1 MDDVKIV
8 RELMKQTENQ
18 LVILKNLCFSLEEKV
33 LDKYIEIFS
42 KNYIFEKSTKFDDYI
57 VFKTIMTRDDYENFV
72 KDFDLDKDNPCFNR
86 YSHKY
91 DVGVRL
97 NKSELN
103 IYSYKNRAINFNI
116 N

>member
-8 RELMKQTENQ
+8 CELIEQAEKE
-18 LVILKNLCFSLEEKV
+18 LIKLKRLRYSLEEKV
-33 LDKYIEIFS
+33 LDKYIETFS

-57 VFKTIMTRDDYENFV
+57 VIKTIMTRDDYENFV
-72 KDFDLDKDNPCFNR
+72 ENFDLNKDCPCFNR

-103 IYSYKNRAINFNI
+103 IYLYKNTVIEFNI